1 MISMFRPKN
10 VTRIVT
16 GKKGESVAADYLKK
30 NGYEILGKN
39 FRCPLGEI
47 DMIAR
52 DQEGLVFIE
61 VKTRRSEDLGYPE
74 EAVDMKKQKKISQ
87 LAAYYLRTKD
97 LTNVQARFDVVAI
110 TMSGSSMEVKLIKNA
125 FDFIA

>member
-1 MISMFRPKN
+1 MFKPKD

-16 GKKGESVAADYLKK
+16 GKKGESLAADYLKK
-30 NGYEILGKN
+30 NGYEILEKN
-39 FRCPLGEI
+39 FRCSLGEI

-52 DQEGLVFIE
+52 DQEGLVFLE
-61 VKTRRSEDLGYPE
+61 VKTRKSEDLGYPE
-74 EAVDMKKQKKISQ
+74 EAVDKKKQKKISR
-87 LAAYYLRTKD
+87 LAVYYLQTKN

-110 TMSGSSMEVKLIKNA
+110 TMSGSFPKVKLIKNA